1 MAPAPAPAPKD
12 GKDGGKQVVSKE
24 VAKQKSTFPNLL
36 DGLSL
41 GFGINNVTN
50 ARPPLINDSP
60 DATNTDAALYDPY
73 QRLYYFTIEKKF

>member
-1 MAPAPAPAPKD
+1 MAPAPAPKD

-24 VAKQKSTFPNLL
+24 VAKQKSTIPNLL

-50 ARPPLINDSP
+50 ARPPQIKDSP
-60 DATNTDAALYDPY
+60 DSSNTDAAIYDPY